1 MRARFLHLAD
11 CHLGYRQYGHKE
23 RFNDFSKAFY
33 AIMETAV
40 SEKVDFV
47 VLAGDLF
54 QKRSIDALTL
64 SHAMRGLEM
73 LQRAGIPCLAVEGN
87 HELAYFNESI
97 GWMRFLAE
105 RDLITLLDMQFEEGQ
120 PVLDAYSK
128 RNGAYIDIV
137 PGLRVYGL
145 RYYGSSTA
153 SAVANIGAAL
163 DEADA
168 SGADAS
174 GVEYTIFIA
183 HTGIEGVLAGE
194 AGGLTH
200 RELAPLRPHI
210 DYLALGHVHKPFEF
224 DGWIYNPGSPE
235 TCSMT
240 EAAWPERGYYLV
252 DIDTSA
258 PSPGTGEG
266 RGGGSSPSPAAG
278 EGRGGGSAPSP
289 GTGEGRGG
297 GSAPSPAAGEGRGG
311 GRHRATLCA
320 NPRRDFVRLSF
331 KTDLHTSP
339 DALFTT
345 CKEYIQREARDRATK
360 RRNASAPVV
369 ELRLIGVLPF
379 DRAGL
384 ELERYQELLVES
396 FAPLLAF
403 VKNATQPTEFAVA
416 ADAQLNRR
424 ELEQQIISELLG
436 RDSRFA
442 SQREGWTRLV
452 LSLKQMALS
461 GAAPEAILDELSNAA
476 PREEE

>member
-33 AIMETAV
+33 AVMDVAV
-40 SEKVDFV
+40 AEKVDFV

-64 SHAMRGLEM
+64 SHAMRGLER

-105 RDLITLLDMQFEEGQ
+105 RDLIVLLDTTFAEGK
-120 PVLDAYSK
+120 PLLHPYTR
-128 RNGAYIDIV
+128 RNGAYIDV
-137 PGLRVYGL
+137 LPGLRVYGL

-153 SAVANIGAAL
+153 SALANIGAAL
-163 DEADA
+163 DEAD
-168 SGADAS
+168 SS
-174 GVEYTIFIA
+174 GVEYTIFMA

-200 RELAPLRPHI
+200 RELAPLRPYV
-210 DYLALGHVHKPFEF
+210 DYLALGHVHKPFDF

-252 DIDTSA
+252 DVDT
-258 PSPGTGEG
+258 
-266 RGGGSSPSPAAG
+266 SSPSPAAG
-278 EGRGGGSAPSP
+278 EGRS
-289 GTGEGRGG
+289 
-297 GSAPSPAAGEGRGG
+297 G
-311 GRHRATLCA
+311 GRHAATLCA
-320 NPRRDFVRLSF
+320 NPRRDFVRLFF
-331 KTDLHTSP
+331 KVDHCATP
-339 DALFTT
+339 DALYAG
-345 CKEYIQREARDRATK
+345 CREYIEREARDRATK
-360 RRNASAPVV
+360 PRNPPAPVV
-369 ELRLIGVLPF
+369 ELRLSGVLAF
-379 DRAGL
+379 DRTGL
-384 ELERYQELLVES
+384 ELERYQELLVEN

-424 ELEQQIISELLG
+424 ELEQQIIADLLG
-436 RDSRFA
+436 RDARFA
-442 SQREGWTRLV
+442 GQREGWTRLA
-452 LSLKQMALS
+452 LSLKQMALT

-476 PREEE
+476 PQEE

>member
-11 CHLGYRQYGHKE
+11 CHLGYRQYGRNE

-33 AIMETAV
+33 AVMDVAV
-40 SEKVDFV
+40 AEKVDFV

-64 SHAMRGLEM
+64 SHAMRGLEK
-73 LQRAGIPCLAVEGN
+73 LQKAGIPCLAVEGN

-105 RDLITLLDMQFEEGQ
+105 RDLLILLDTPFEEGK
-120 PVLDAYSK
+120 PLLEPYTK
-128 RNGAYIDIV
+128 RNGAYIDVV

-163 DEADA
+163 DEAD
-168 SGADAS
+168 ST

-200 RELAPLRPHI
+200 RELAPLRSHVN
-210 DYLALGHVHKPFEF
+210 YLALGHVHKPFDF

-252 DIDTSA
+252 DVDTSA
-258 PSPGTGEG
+258 PSPEAEG
-266 RGGGSSPSPAAG
+266 RGGGFH
-278 EGRGGGSAPSP
+278 SAK
-289 GTGEGRGG
+289 
-297 GSAPSPAAGEGRGG
+297 
-311 GRHRATLCA
+311 LCA
-320 NPRRDFVRLSF
+320 NPRRDFVRLFF
-331 KTDLHTSP
+331 KVDACTSQ
-339 DALFTT
+339 DALYTA
-345 CKEYIQREARDRATK
+345 CQEYVGREARDRAAK
-360 RRNASAPVV
+360 SRNASAPVV
-369 ELRLIGVLPF
+369 ELRLSGVLAF

-384 ELERYQELLVES
+384 ELERYQELLVEHFS
-396 FAPLLAF
+396 PLLAF

-424 ELEQQIISELLG
+424 ELEQQIIADLLG
-436 RDSRFA
+436 RDARFA
-442 SQREGWTRLV
+442 GQREGWTRLA
-452 LSLKQMALS
+452 LSLKQMALT
-461 GAAPEAILDELSNAA
+461 GAAPEAILDELANA
-476 PREEE
+476 PEIVKQKDTD

>member
-11 CHLGYRQYGHKE
+11 CHLGYRQYGRNE

-33 AIMETAV
+33 AVIDVAV
-40 SEKVDFV
+40 AEKVDFV

-64 SHAMRGLEM
+64 SHAMRGLEK
-73 LQRAGIPCLAVEGN
+73 LQKAGIPCLAVEGN

-105 RDLITLLDMQFEEGQ
+105 RDLLVLLDTTFESGKPLLE
-120 PVLDAYSK
+120 PYTR
-128 RNGAYIDIV
+128 RNGAYLDV
-137 PGLRVYGL
+137 KPGLRVYGL
-145 RYYGSSTA
+145 RYYGSATA

-163 DEADA
+163 DEADN
-168 SGADAS
+168 SGI
-174 GVEYTIFIA
+174 EYTIFIA

-210 DYLALGHVHKPFEF
+210 DYLALGHVHKPFDF

-240 EAAWPERGYYLV
+240 EAAWPQRGYYLV
-252 DIDTSA
+252 DVDTQKHR
-258 PSPGTGEG
+258 EENE
-266 RGGGSSPSPAAG
+266 PAH
-278 EGRGGGSAPSP
+278 S
-289 GTGEGRGG
+289 
-297 GSAPSPAAGEGRGG
+297 
-311 GRHRATLCA
+311 ATLHA

-331 KTDLHTSP
+331 KVDAYTSP
-339 DALFTT
+339 DALYAA
-345 CKEYIQREARDRATK
+345 CQEYAVREARDRAAK
-360 RRNASAPVV
+360 RRTPAAPVV
-369 ELRLIGVLPF
+369 ELRLHGVLAF

-384 ELERYQELLVES
+384 DLARYEELLEANFS
-396 FAPLLAF
+396 PLLAF

-424 ELEQQIISELLG
+424 DLEQQIIADLLG
-436 RDSRFA
+436 RDARFA
-442 SQREGWTRLV
+442 GQREGWTRLA
-452 LSLKQMALS
+452 LSLKQMALT
-461 GAAPEAILDELSNAA
+461 GADPAAILDELTNAA
-476 PREEE
+476 PQEEIERG

>member
-11 CHLGYRQYGHKE
+11 CHLGYRQYGRNE

-33 AIMETAV
+33 AVMDVAV
-40 SEKVDFV
+40 AEKVDFV

-64 SHAMRGLEM
+64 SHAMRGLEK

-105 RDLITLLDMQFEEGQ
+105 RELLVLLDTTFDEGK
-120 PVLDAYSK
+120 PLLEPYTK
-128 RNGAYIDIV
+128 RNGAYIDV
-137 PGLRVYGL
+137 KPGLRVYGL

-153 SAVANIGAAL
+153 SAVANISGAL
-163 DEADA
+163 DEADK
-168 SGADAS
+168 S

-200 RELAPLRPHI
+200 RELAPLRPHVN
-210 DYLALGHVHKPFEF
+210 YLALGHVHKPFDF

-252 DIDTSA
+252 DVDTSA
-258 PSPGTGEG
+258 PSPEAEEG
-266 RGGGSSPSPAAG
+266 RGGGFH
-278 EGRGGGSAPSP
+278 SAKL
-289 GTGEGRGG
+289 
-297 GSAPSPAAGEGRGG
+297 
-311 GRHRATLCA
+311 HA
-320 NPRRDFVRLSF
+320 NPRRDFVRLAF
-331 KTDLHTSP
+331 KVDACTSP
-339 DALFTT
+339 DALFAALR
-345 CKEYIQREARDRATK
+345 EYAEREARDRSTR
-360 RRNASAPVV
+360 RRNAAPPVV
-369 ELRLIGVLPF
+369 ELRLHGVLAF

-384 ELERYQELLVES
+384 ELERYQELLVEHFS
-396 FAPLLAF
+396 PLLAF

-424 ELEQQIISELLG
+424 ELEQTIIADLLG
-436 RDSRFA
+436 RDARFA
-442 SQREGWTRLV
+442 GQREGWTRLA
-452 LSLKQMALS
+452 LSLKQMALT
-461 GAAPEAILDELSNAA
+461 GAAPEAILDELANAA
-476 PREEE
+476 PSADLIERG

>member
-33 AIMETAV
+33 ALMDVAV
-40 SEKVDFV
+40 AEKVDFV

-64 SHAMRGLEM
+64 SHAMRGLER

-105 RDLITLLDMQFEEGQ
+105 RDLIVLLDTTFADGK
-120 PVLDAYSK
+120 PLLDPYTR
-128 RNGAYIDIV
+128 RNGAYIDIK

-153 SAVANIGAAL
+153 SALANIGAAL
-163 DEADA
+163 GEADRT
-168 SGADAS
+168 

-252 DIDTSA
+252 DVDTSA
-258 PSPGTGEG
+258 PSPTV
-266 RGGGSSPSPAAG
+266 
-278 EGRGGGSAPSP
+278 
-289 GTGEGRGG
+289 
-297 GSAPSPAAGEGRGG
+297 GEGRGG
-311 GRHRATLCA
+311 GRHTARLCA
-320 NPRRDFVRLSF
+320 NPRRDFVRLFF
-331 KTDLHTSP
+331 KVDHCTTP
-339 DALFTT
+339 DALFAA
-345 CKEYIQREARDRATK
+345 CRDYVEREARDRAIK
-360 RRNASAPVV
+360 PRNPAAPVV
-369 ELRLIGVLPF
+369 ELRLSGVLAF

-384 ELERYQELLVES
+384 ELDRYEALLVES

-424 ELEQQIISELLG
+424 ELEQQIIADMLG
-436 RDSRFA
+436 RDARFA
-442 SQREGWTRLV
+442 GQREGWTRLA

-461 GAAPEAILDELSNAA
+461 GAAPEAILDELANAA
-476 PREEE
+476 PQEE

>member
-11 CHLGYRQYGHKE
+11 CHLGYRQYGRNE

-33 AIMETAV
+33 AVMDAAV

-64 SHAMRGLEM
+64 NHAMRGLER
-73 LQRAGIPCLAVEGN
+73 LQKAGIPCLAVEGN

-105 RDLITLLDMQFEEGQ
+105 RELLILLDIPFEDGKPILQ
-120 PVLDAYSK
+120 AYTRK
-128 RNGAYIDIV
+128 RGAYIDIK

-153 SAVANIGAAL
+153 SAVAHIGAAL
-163 DEADA
+163 SEEDR
-168 SGADAS
+168 S
-174 GVEYTIFIA
+174 GVEYTLFIA

-200 RELAPLRPHI
+200 RELAPLHSHVN
-210 DYLALGHVHKPFEF
+210 YLALGHVHKPFDF

-252 DIDTSA
+252 DVDTSA
-258 PSPGTGEG
+258 PSPE
-266 RGGGSSPSPAAG
+266 SG
-278 EGRGGGSAPSP
+278 EGRGGGSAPSRL
-289 GTGEGRGG
+289 EGR
-297 GSAPSPAAGEGRGG
+297 AGVGFFHTAR
-311 GRHRATLCA
+311 LCA

-331 KTDLHTSP
+331 KVDHYPSP
-339 DALFTT
+339 DALYTA
-345 CKEYIQREARDRATK
+345 CREYIERQARDRSIKSRT
-360 RRNASAPVV
+360 NDSPVV
-369 ELRLIGVLPF
+369 ELRLSGVLPF

-384 ELERYQELLVES
+384 ELERYQALLEES

-424 ELEQQIISELLG
+424 ELEQQIIGDLLG
-436 RDSRFA
+436 RDARFA
-442 SQREGWTRLV
+442 SQREGWTRLA
-452 LSLKQMALS
+452 LSLKQMALT
-461 GAAPEAILDELSNAA
+461 GAAPEAILDELTNAA
-476 PREEE
+476 PGAELIERG

>member
-1 MRARFLHLAD
+1 VRARFLHLAD
-11 CHLGYRQYGHKE
+11 CHLGYRQYGRNE

-33 AIMETAV
+33 AVMDVAV
-40 SEKVDFV
+40 AEKVDFV

-64 SHAMRGLEM
+64 SHAMRGLEK
-73 LQRAGIPCLAVEGN
+73 LQKAGIPCLAVEGN

-105 RDLITLLDMQFEEGQ
+105 RDLLILLDTTFEEGK
-120 PVLDAYSK
+120 PLLEPYTK
-128 RNGAYIDIV
+128 RNGAYIDVV

-163 DEADA
+163 DEAD
-168 SGADAS
+168 ST

-200 RELAPLRPHI
+200 RELAPLRSHVN
-210 DYLALGHVHKPFEF
+210 YLALGHVHKPFDF

-252 DIDTSA
+252 DVDTSA
-258 PSPGTGEG
+258 PSPEAEG
-266 RGGGSSPSPAAG
+266 RGGGFH
-278 EGRGGGSAPSP
+278 SAK
-289 GTGEGRGG
+289 
-297 GSAPSPAAGEGRGG
+297 
-311 GRHRATLCA
+311 LCA
-320 NPRRDFVRLSF
+320 NPRRDFVRLFF
-331 KTDLHTSP
+331 KVDACTSP
-339 DALFTT
+339 DALYTA
-345 CKEYIQREARDRATK
+345 CQEYVGREARDRAAK
-360 RRNASAPVV
+360 SRNASAPVV
-369 ELRLIGVLPF
+369 ELRLSGVLAF

-384 ELERYQELLVES
+384 ELERYQELLVEHFS
-396 FAPLLAF
+396 PILAF

-424 ELEQQIISELLG
+424 ELEQQIIADLLG
-436 RDSRFA
+436 RDARFA
-442 SQREGWTRLV
+442 GQREGWTRLA
-452 LSLKQMALS
+452 LSLKQMALT
-461 GAAPEAILDELSNAA
+461 GAAPEAILDELANA
-476 PREEE
+476 PEIVKQKDTD

>member
-11 CHLGYRQYGHKE
+11 CHLGYRQYGRNE

-33 AIMETAV
+33 AVMDVAV
-40 SEKVDFV
+40 AEQVDFV

-64 SHAMRGLEM
+64 SHAMRGLEK

-105 RDLITLLDMQFEEGQ
+105 RELLVLLDTTFDEGKPLLQ
-120 PVLDAYSK
+120 PYTK
-128 RNGAYIDIV
+128 RNGAYVDV
-137 PGLRVYGL
+137 KPGLRVYGL

-153 SAVANIGAAL
+153 SAVANIGGAL
-163 DEADA
+163 AEAD
-168 SGADAS
+168 ST

-200 RELAPLRPHI
+200 RELAPLRPHVN
-210 DYLALGHVHKPFEF
+210 YLALGHVHKPFDF

-252 DIDTSA
+252 DVDTSA
-258 PSPGTGEG
+258 PSPLDEKAGV
-266 RGGGSSPSPAAG
+266 GSLH
-278 EGRGGGSAPSP
+278 
-289 GTGEGRGG
+289 T
-297 GSAPSPAAGEGRGG
+297 
-311 GRHRATLCA
+311 ATLHA

-331 KTDLHTSP
+331 KVDACTSP
-339 DALFTT
+339 DALYTA
-345 CKEYIQREARDRATK
+345 CQEYVEREARDRSTK
-360 RRNASAPVV
+360 SRNASAPVV
-369 ELRLIGVLPF
+369 ELRLHGVLAF
-379 DRAGL
+379 DRVGL
-384 ELERYQELLVES
+384 ELERYQELLVEHFS
-396 FAPLLAF
+396 PLLAF
-403 VKNATQPTEFAVA
+403 VKNATQPTEFTVA

-424 ELEQQIISELLG
+424 ELEQTIIGDLLG
-436 RDSRFA
+436 RDARFA
-442 SQREGWTRLV
+442 DQREGWTRLA
-452 LSLKQMALS
+452 LSLKQMSLT
-461 GAAPEAILDELSNAA
+461 GAAPEAILDELMNAA
-476 PREEE
+476 PGAESIERG

>member
-11 CHLGYRQYGHKE
+11 CHLGYRQYGRNE

-33 AIMETAV
+33 AVMDVAV
-40 SEKVDFV
+40 EEKVDFV

-64 SHAMRGLEM
+64 SHAMRGLEK

-105 RDLITLLDMQFEEGQ
+105 RELLILLDTTF
-120 PVLDAYSK
+120 DAGNPLLEPYTR
-128 RNGAYIDIV
+128 RNGAYIDIK

-163 DEADA
+163 GESDK
-168 SGADAS
+168 S

-210 DYLALGHVHKPFEF
+210 DYLALGHVHKPFDF

-252 DIDTSA
+252 DVDTEKKRTEDEPVHTA
-258 PSPGTGEG
+258 Q
-266 RGGGSSPSPAAG
+266 
-278 EGRGGGSAPSP
+278 
-289 GTGEGRGG
+289 
-297 GSAPSPAAGEGRGG
+297 
-311 GRHRATLCA
+311 LQA
-320 NPRRDFVRLSF
+320 NPRRDFVRLAF
-331 KTDLHTSP
+331 KVDACTSP
-339 DALFTT
+339 DALYTG
-345 CKEYIQREARDRATK
+345 CREYMEREARDRSTR
-360 RRNASAPVV
+360 RRNAAPPVV
-369 ELRLIGVLPF
+369 ELRLHGVLAF

-384 ELERYQELLVES
+384 ELERYQELLVEHFS
-396 FAPLLAF
+396 PLLAF

-424 ELEQQIISELLG
+424 ELEQTIIADLLG
-436 RDSRFA
+436 RDARFA
-442 SQREGWTRLV
+442 GQREGWTRLA
-452 LSLKQMALS
+452 LSLKQMALT
-461 GAAPEAILDELSNAA
+461 GAAPEAILDELANAA
-476 PREEE
+476 PGVEEIECG

>member
-11 CHLGYRQYGHKE
+11 CHLGYRQYGRNE

-33 AIMETAV
+33 AVMDVAV
-40 SEKVDFV
+40 EEKVDFV

-64 SHAMRGLEM
+64 SHAMRGLEK

-105 RDLITLLDMQFEEGQ
+105 RELLILLDTTF
-120 PVLDAYSK
+120 DAGKPLLEPYTR
-128 RNGAYIDIV
+128 RNGAYIDIK

-163 DEADA
+163 GESDK
-168 SGADAS
+168 S

-210 DYLALGHVHKPFEF
+210 DYLALGHVHKPFDF

-252 DIDTSA
+252 DVDTEKKRTEDEPVHTA
-258 PSPGTGEG
+258 Q
-266 RGGGSSPSPAAG
+266 
-278 EGRGGGSAPSP
+278 
-289 GTGEGRGG
+289 
-297 GSAPSPAAGEGRGG
+297 
-311 GRHRATLCA
+311 LYA
-320 NPRRDFVRLSF
+320 NPRRDFVRLAF
-331 KTDLHTSP
+331 KVDACTSP
-339 DALFTT
+339 DALYTG
-345 CKEYIQREARDRATK
+345 CQEYVEREARDRSTR
-360 RRNASAPVV
+360 RRNAAPPVV
-369 ELRLIGVLPF
+369 ELRLHGVLAF

-384 ELERYQELLVES
+384 ELERYKELLVEHFS
-396 FAPLLAF
+396 PLLAF

-424 ELEQQIISELLG
+424 ELEQTIIADLLG
-436 RDSRFA
+436 RDARFA
-442 SQREGWTRLV
+442 GQREGWTRLA
-452 LSLKQMALS
+452 LSLKQMALT
-461 GAAPEAILDELSNAA
+461 GAAPEAILDELANAA
-476 PREEE
+476 PGAEETERG